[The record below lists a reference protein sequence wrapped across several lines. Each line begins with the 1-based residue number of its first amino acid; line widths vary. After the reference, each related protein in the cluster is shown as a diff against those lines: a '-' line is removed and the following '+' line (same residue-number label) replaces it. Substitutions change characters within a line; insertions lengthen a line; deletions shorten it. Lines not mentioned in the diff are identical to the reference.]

1 MRQPPLLSRR
11 QQEALLLIA
20 DGRTNREIAQA
31 LTISERTVKVHLRI
45 IFQKLRVTCR
55 ADAVAAVQQEVSTSE
70 NGKLEHQQTS
80 VPKPVSA
87 GPLPP
92 RVRVDPAPC

>member
-1 MRQPPLLSRR
+1 MRQPPPLSRR

-55 ADAVAAVQQEVSTSE
+55 AEAVAAVQQEVSTSE
-70 NGKLEHQQTS
+70 NGK
-80 VPKPVSA
+80 
-87 GPLPP
+87 
-92 RVRVDPAPC
+92 